1 MKLTRASVMAIKT
14 SSCIGIGVILN
25 YLFGP
30 WDGTFRVLVVLMA
43 LDFIL
48 GIIIGATGKS
58 PKSETK
64 GLSSTVCWSG
74 LMHKLGYLV
83 TIIVAVQLETML
95 KTPGLRDGIIYSL
108 SISEIIS
115 ILENNI
121 TLGVPI
127 PLSLK
132 KLIYRL
138 KEEDD
143 EK

>member
-1 MKLTRASVMAIKT
+1 MKHILANGAALKTT
-14 SSCIGIGVILN
+14 SSLLVGVILN
-25 YLFGP
+25 SLFGP
-30 WDGTFRVLVVLMA
+30 WDGTFRVLVILMA

-48 GIIIGATGKS
+48 GLIIGATGKS

-74 LMHKLGYLV
+74 LMHKLGYLI

-127 PLSLK
+127 PISLQ

>member
-1 MKLTRASVMAIKT
+1 MKHILASGAALKTT
-14 SSCIGIGVILN
+14 SSLLVGVILN
-25 YLFGP
+25 SLFGP

-48 GIIIGATGKS
+48 GLIIGATGKS

-74 LMHKLGYLV
+74 LMHKLGYLI

-138 KEEDD
+138 KEEDV